1 VKFLRGVDYEIASR
15 KPAGKEPVKF
25 WVKLKCSPA

>member
-1 VKFLRGVDYEIASR
+1 VDYEIASR

-25 WVKLKCSPA
+25 HVRLHKLA

>member
-1 VKFLRGVDYEIASR
+1 VDYEIASR

-25 WVKLKCSPA
+25 HVRLHQLAVG